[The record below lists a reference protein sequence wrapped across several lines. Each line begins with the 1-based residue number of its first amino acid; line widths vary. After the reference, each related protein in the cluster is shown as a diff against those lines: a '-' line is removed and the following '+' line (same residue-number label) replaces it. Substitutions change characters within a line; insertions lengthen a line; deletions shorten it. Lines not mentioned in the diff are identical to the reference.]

1 MRYYAIVVRG
11 LEEIALSELREKL
24 RGVHLIEKSKG
35 MISFTYSGPPR
46 ELIKLRS
53 IENIFIFL
61 KIIKGMSRSRNSL
74 GKIYKVIKGIDLG
87 EALFIKRQLH
97 PKRRRRKPTFRIT
110 PNMVGRHNFRR
121 VDIQIAA
128 ENALEDRYRWKV
140 DPSDP
145 DLEIRID
152 LEGEEAL
159 VGLRLSDKIIRRR
172 RYKVEHIPASLKP
185 TVAYCMVRL
194 SDPAGGDVF
203 LDPMCGA
210 GTILIER
217 AKAAPY
223 ERIIGGDIDRGVLA
237 IAEENIIASGE
248 DIELRRWDAIALPL
262 DDVSID
268 KLVCNLP
275 FGKQIGSPQDNRKLY
290 TGFFAEMER
299 ILKPEAKVVLLTSEK
314 GLVDR
319 LISKSGILR
328 RLRKFPIELLGLR
341 PYIYV
346 LEKS

>member
-1 MRYYAIVVRG
+1 MRYYAIVVKG

-24 RGVHLIEKSKG
+24 QGVHLVEKSKG
-35 MISFTYSGPPR
+35 MVSFNYSGPPR
-46 ELIKLRS
+46 ELVKLRS

-74 GKIYKVIKGIDLG
+74 GKIYKVVKGIDLG
-87 EALFIKRQLH
+87 EALFIHRQLH
-97 PKRRRRKPTFRIT
+97 PKRGRRKPTFRIT
-110 PNMVGRHNFRR
+110 PNVVGRHNFRR
-121 VDIQIAA
+121 VDIRIAA

-159 VGLRLSDKIIRRR
+159 VGLRLSDKIMRRR
-172 RYKVEHIPASLKP
+172 PYKVEHTPASLKP

-194 SDPAGGDVF
+194 SDPASGDIF

-223 ERIIGGDIDRGVLA
+223 DRIIGGDIDREVLT
-237 IAEENIIASGE
+237 IAEENVIASGE
-248 DIELRRWDAIALPL
+248 DIELRRWGATALPL
-262 DDVSID
+262 DDASID

-275 FGKQIGSPQDNRKLY
+275 FGKQISSPQDNRKLY
-290 TGFFAEMER
+290 IGFFAEMER
-299 ILKPEAKVVLLTSEK
+299 ILKPKAKVVLLTSEERST
-314 GLVDR
+314 DR
-319 LISKSGILR
+319 LISKSGMLKK
-328 RLRKFPIELLGLR
+328 LRKFSIELLGLR